1 MQNFPIRKI
10 LPGFSWFLRILQ
22 LQDCLLRNRDVMV
35 HLRRPSDNML
45 QDIAPVCSVSCQ
57 NFFTYSK
64 TDCFLIFS
72 QGREK
77 SMLPILFGN
86 PNHVKSLIKHSRTI
100 FRYVS
105 EISPCRKM
113 VISFNHIMDRKKVC
127 RTGAFC
133 VSRRLESLRALLQ
146 RTAQLVDAKFWHVLC
161 AAATKI

>member
-10 LPGFSWFLRILQ
+10 VPGFSWFLRILQ
-22 LQDCLLRNRDVMV
+22 LQDCLLRNRDVVV

-105 EISPCRKM
+105 EISPCRRWWSPSITSWIARKF
-113 VISFNHIMDRKKVC
+113 VALVLFVSVVDLSHWERYFNELH
-127 RTGAFC
+127 
-133 VSRRLESLRALLQ
+133 S
-146 RTAQLVDAKFWHVLC
+146 
-161 AAATKI
+161 